1 MMLCIY
7 RYAVYIDDE
16 LYIDDAVYTDGVG
29 YIDDADDVA

>member
-7 RYAVYIDDE
+7 RYAVYIDD
-16 LYIDDAVYTDGVG
+16 AVYTDCVG

>member
-16 LYIDDAVYTDGVG
+16 FYIDDAVYTDGVG